1 MAELMMSEQDIIN
14 AICLDQAWKHE
25 DVLPENVEVELIY
38 DDDEGFSAE
47 VEFFDKKY
55 VIGSFDM
62 IQSIR
67 FYIKEVLQGDPY
79 AASIK
84 LLLDRDE
91 GIIASIQ

>member
-1 MAELMMSEQDIIN
+1 MAELIMSEQDIVN
-14 AICLDQAWKHE
+14 AICIDQAWKNE
-25 DVLPENVEVELIY
+25 DLLPENVEVELIY
-38 DDDEGFSAE
+38 DDDEGFTAE
-47 VEFFDKKY
+47 VEIPNRKY

-67 FYIKEVLQGDPY
+67 FYIKEVLQQDPY

-84 LLLDRDE
+84 LLLDREE